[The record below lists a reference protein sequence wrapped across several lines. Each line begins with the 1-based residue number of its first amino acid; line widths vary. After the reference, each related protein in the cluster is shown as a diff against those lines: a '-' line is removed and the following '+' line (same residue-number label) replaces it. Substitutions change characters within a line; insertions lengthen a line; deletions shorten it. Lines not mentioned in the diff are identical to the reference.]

1 MIIVNSSLQ
10 TPSMME
16 STQIAQSVHQN
27 NRSVDDAI
35 AEFNAQE
42 VQKNQS
48 NFDENL
54 AVMAAQLTGKGLSL
68 DLRG

>member
-35 AEFNAQE
+35 AEFNVQE

-54 AVMAAQLTGKGLSL
+54 AVMGAQLTGKGLSL